1 MANEGFAG
9 QAAMVGG
16 EMKRYSGVLVR
27 LRAATWRWNLPS
39 EVELVN
45 MLGLTLVAEG
55 GDGAIYRVG
64 E

>member
-9 QAAMVGG
+9 QVAIVGA
-16 EMKRYSGVLVR
+16 EMKRYRGVLVY

-39 EVELVN
+39 EGELVG
-45 MLGLTLVAEG
+45 MLGLTLVVEG
-55 GDGAIYRVG
+55 GDGAIYRAG